1 MKNKRRVYN
10 INTFSFYRRQVK
22 PIDLDK
28 AFINLIEKEEK
39 KRNEKKISIESDK
52 VNSQK
57 DFNSFDNANILNNN
71 IENNTKISKKI
82 NLDLIFP
89 KISIERIKKIRDLF
103 LEFDSDK
110 SRTFDQNEIYLMF
123 QMNKIPL
130 TPEEIKDLFGFNNLK
145 KDIKFNEFIQLTV
158 NEYFSNKFKKLIME
172 KVRYRTNEGDICP
185 YDFSDMLSHLCEFG
199 KLSPEL
205 KKRKKTGGMKHL
217 SENKKPSI
225 LNLDSSKKLH
235 SSPRNSIMTE
245 IVKHLNDTKVKDK
258 KIDFNN
264 EKHIN
269 EIRKET
275 NLSGKEAEFNNFV
288 EITNK
293 KIFRFNEYLKK
304 ANIRDKILKRKEKLS
319 KSLKIINGI
328 NSDIAKN
335 YICYYPTE
343 NVFKNGKTNSI
354 LSFSFKKNDNNLSD
368 IKFNTAEKYLS
379 GDKKKKLKNI
389 YFFKNLF
396 KNNKLMKLIKKEKYL
411 TNIKTQKSKPK
422 SKQEKLKEKEFASIF
437 ANFRLNENNLPAI
450 NKKGLYSEKTFI
462 NTGLHSDLTLN
473 M

>member
-1 MKNKRRVYN
+1 
-10 INTFSFYRRQVK
+10 
-22 PIDLDK
+22 
-28 AFINLIEKEEK
+28 
-39 KRNEKKISIESDK
+39 
-52 VNSQK
+52 
-57 DFNSFDNANILNNN
+57 
-71 IENNTKISKKI
+71 
-82 NLDLIFP
+82 
-89 KISIERIKKIRDLF
+89 
-103 LEFDSDK
+103 
-110 SRTFDQNEIYLMF
+110 
-123 QMNKIPL
+123 MN
-130 TPEEIKDLFGFNNLK
+130 
-145 KDIKFNEFIQLTV
+145 
-158 NEYFSNKFKKLIME
+158 
-172 KVRYRTNEGDICP
+172 
-185 YDFSDMLSHLCEFG
+185 
-199 KLSPEL
+199 
-205 KKRKKTGGMKHL
+205 
-217 SENKKPSI
+217 
-225 LNLDSSKKLH
+225 
-235 SSPRNSIMTE
+235 E

-264 EKHIN
+264 EKHLN

-275 NLSGKEAEFNNFV
+275 NLLGKEAEFNNFV

-343 NVFKNGKTNSI
+343 NVFKNEKTNSI

-368 IKFNTAEKYLS
+368 IKFNTTEKYLS
-379 GDKKKKLKNI
+379 EDKKKKLKNI

-396 KNNKLMKLIKKEKYL
+396 KNNKLMKLMKKEKYL

-422 SKQEKLKEKEFASIF
+422 SKQEILKEKEFASIF
-437 ANFRLNENNLPAI
+437 ANFRLNENNLPVI

-462 NTGLHSDLTLN
+462 NTGLQSDLTLN